1 MHFFRATVFATV
13 LLAAI
18 SIAPAHTI
26 LIEAESFEN
35 LGGWVVDQQFMDQM
49 GSPYLLAHGLGQ
61 AIEDAATTVTFPA
74 GGKYRIWVRTR
85 DWAATWNNPEPAKKS
100 RITEPRC
107 MTCHRVD
114 TADPPGKFQVLID
127 GKALPTVFGTEGTDW
142 HWQDGGTVENA
153 KEKVTLALRD
163 LTGFE
168 GRCDAIVFTTD
179 TDFRPPDTGEDL
191 AAFRRKMLGLAEE
204 PQDAGQFDLVVLGGG
219 MAGTCAAVSAARLGL
234 QVALVQDR
242 PVLGG
247 NNSSEVRVHLNG
259 QINLPPYPALGDVVK
274 ELDSGKRGN
283 AQPAEN
289 YDDQK
294 KLAVIQAEK
303 NIHLFLNT
311 HVYRVEKDG
320 SRIVAV
326 VGKDIRTGK
335 ELRFSGWLFAD
346 CTGDGTV
353 GFLAGAD
360 SRIGREPQSE
370 TGETLAPEKPD
381 NLTLG
386 TSVQWYCAKT
396 EQPVSFPE
404 CPWSLKF
411 TEESCQHATR
421 GDWNWET
428 GFGRDQIA
436 KAEHIRDYALR
447 AIYGNWAFLKN
458 SSQRKA
464 EYADQKLAWAAYIVG
479 KRESRRLL
487 GDVILQ
493 QQDIQDRRE
502 FPDAFVTTTWTID
515 LHYPDPKNTE
525 HFRNGEFRSIAKFTP
540 IEPYAIPYRCL
551 YSRNIENLFMAGRD
565 ISVTHVA
572 LGTTR
577 VMRTCGMMG
586 ELVGMAASVGRK
598 HSTTPRGV
606 YQNHLD
612 ELKALAQCGVGK
624 TASQQTSGLPRLKVS
639 DNGRFLVTDKG
650 EPFFWLGDTAWMLR
664 TIPSAEVDYYMSNRV
679 QHHFNVIQVHC
690 GFNVTDYAGNQ
701 PFSEDNTDAPNEVF
715 WRNIDTIVKK
725 AHDSRLYIAL
735 VPMWGDE
742 YRKAFGNDSQKAY
755 RFGQWIGKR
764 YASHRHVFWIVSGEY
779 DAING
784 YRLPISAAQKSIF
797 ISMARGLRE
806 AHNGAQLMTM
816 HPGAAR
822 TSSKD
827 FHEEPWLDFNMLQSG
842 HLIDSAVYKMPDTYE
857 LIARDYAL
865 ALTKPVLDGEPIYED
880 TPDGIWV
887 HRDMNRPR
895 AGALAVRRKAY
906 WAVFAGAFGHTYGH
920 NDVYSFFEPAYPGQI
935 QTLPKGPGQ
944 RSSWKTAL
952 DAPGAAQM
960 KHLRLLMESRS
971 HLDRIPDQSLIAG
984 GQGTGLKHVQATRAI
999 DGRWAMVYLPA
1010 ETPVTIAMDKL
1021 AGPKVNASWFDPGTA
1036 KTEPTGVFANIG
1048 TREFT
1053 PPSSGEAS
1061 DWVLVLDGKT
1071 DSDKDFMQA
1080 LENGRL
1086 ANEGFVRCQRFV
1098 QGWLKYADPK
1108 TGLIPRNLTKDKDI
1122 WNAQDAAADNYPFMV
1137 LTAAITDR
1145 QLFNG
1150 RMLDMLRAETKLT
1163 SRIGNLPDTYSFSQ
1177 QGFAQAEPDI
1187 TRIIFGSAEYV
1198 KDGLLPLTEWL
1209 GKSPWCDRMLAI
1221 LDDIWKH
1228 APIETKYGRI
1238 ISTNVEVNGE
1248 MLQTLSR
1255 IYWMTGEK
1263 KYLDWAIRLGDYYL
1277 LDGHHPTR
1285 DEKML
1290 RLRDHGCEIISGL
1303 CELYATVHSALPE
1316 KKQAY
1321 EKPMHQMLD
1330 RILEVARNEYGL
1342 FYNWVDPQTGQ
1353 HDKNLA
1359 DTWGYDFNGYYT
1371 VYLIDKTPAYRD
1383 AAIKALSNLNEHY
1396 RNYPW
1401 EGSGADGYADSIES
1415 ALNLYNREPVPSV
1428 ADWLDS
1434 EIKRMWNI
1442 QKQDGVIEGWHGDGN
1457 FARTTIMYCLWK
1469 TAGLTIAPWRQ
1480 DVIFGAVQD
1489 GDSLKIALRAENA
1502 WQGKLIFD
1510 VPRHKVN
1517 MRLPLDWPRINQFP
1531 QWFTVEADKTYTIYD
1546 LTGNSKARHKGRQ
1559 LSEGVGVKLQP
1570 GAERLLAAQ

>member
-1 MHFFRATVFATV
+1 MRILYPTILSMVW
-13 LLAAI
+13 LAAF
-18 SIAPAHTI
+18 SPANAQTI
-26 LIEAESFEN
+26 LVEAESFEN
-35 LGGWVVDQQFMDQM
+35 LGGWVVDQQFMEQM

-61 AIEDAATTVTFPA
+61 PVKDASTTVTFPA
-74 GGKYRIWVRTR
+74 AGKYRIWVRTR
-85 DWAATWNNPEPAKKS
+85 DWAAVWNNLEPSQKS
-100 RITEPRC
+100 RMNEPRC

-114 TADPPGKFQVLID
+114 AADPPGKFQVLID
-127 GKALPTVFGTEGTDW
+127 GKSLPTILGTEGTDW
-142 HWQDGGTVENA
+142 HWQDGGTVEIA
-153 KEKVTLALRD
+153 KEKVTLALHD

-168 GRCDAIVFTTD
+168 GRCDCIVFTSEA
-179 TDFRPPDTGEDL
+179 DFRPPDKGEEL
-191 AAFRRKMLGLAEE
+191 AALRRKILGLPEKPE
-204 PQDAGQFDLVVLGGG
+204 DASQFDLVVVGGG
-219 MAGTCAAVSAARLGL
+219 MAGTCAAISAARLGL

-259 QINLPPYPALGDVVK
+259 EINLPPYPALGEVVK

-283 AQPAEN
+283 AQLAEN
-289 YDDQK
+289 YNDQR
-294 KLAVIQAEK
+294 KLSVVQAEK
-303 NIHLFLNT
+303 NIRLFLNT

-326 VGKDIRTGK
+326 VGKEIRTGK
-335 ELRFSGWLFAD
+335 ELRFAAPLFAD
-346 CTGDGTV
+346 CTGDGTL

-360 SRIGREPQSE
+360 SRVGRESRSE
-370 TGETLAPEKPD
+370 TGESLAPEKPD

-386 TSVQWYCAKT
+386 TSVQWYAVDSG
-396 EQPVSFPE
+396 QASAFPD

-411 TEESCQHATR
+411 TEESCQHGTR

-458 SSQRKA
+458 NSSKKA
-464 EYADQKLAWAAYIVG
+464 QYTNQKLGWAAYIVG

-493 QQDIQDRRE
+493 QQDIQNRRA

-525 HFRNGEFRSIAKFTP
+525 HFSGGEFRSIAKFTP

-606 YQNHLD
+606 YQDHLD
-612 ELKALAQCGVGK
+612 ELKALARLGVGK
-624 TASQQTSGLPRLKVS
+624 KPAT
-639 DNGRFLVTDKG
+639 DN
-650 EPFFWLGDTAWMLR
+650 
-664 TIPSAEVDYYMSNRV
+664 
-679 QHHFNVIQVHC
+679 
-690 GFNVTDYAGNQ
+690 
-701 PFSEDNTDAPNEVF
+701 
-715 WRNIDTIVKK
+715 
-725 AHDSRLYIAL
+725 
-735 VPMWGDE
+735 
-742 YRKAFGNDSQKAY
+742 NDFKQ
-755 RFGQWIGKR
+755 
-764 YASHRHVFWIVSGEY
+764 
-779 DAING
+779 AI
-784 YRLPISAAQKSIF
+784 
-797 ISMARGLRE
+797 
-806 AHNGAQLMTM
+806 
-816 HPGAAR
+816 
-822 TSSKD
+822 
-827 FHEEPWLDFNMLQSG
+827 
-842 HLIDSAVYKMPDTYE
+842 
-857 LIARDYAL
+857 
-865 ALTKPVLDGEPIYED
+865 
-880 TPDGIWV
+880 
-887 HRDMNRPR
+887 
-895 AGALAVRRKAY
+895 
-906 WAVFAGAFGHTYGH
+906 
-920 NDVYSFFEPAYPGQI
+920 
-935 QTLPKGPGQ
+935 
-944 RSSWKTAL
+944 
-952 DAPGAAQM
+952 
-960 KHLRLLMESRS
+960 
-971 HLDRIPDQSLIAG
+971 
-984 GQGTGLKHVQATRAI
+984 
-999 DGRWAMVYLPA
+999 
-1010 ETPVTIAMDKL
+1010 
-1021 AGPKVNASWFDPGTA
+1021 
-1036 KTEPTGVFANIG
+1036 
-1048 TREFT
+1048 
-1053 PPSSGEAS
+1053 
-1061 DWVLVLDGKT
+1061 
-1071 DSDKDFMQA
+1071 
-1080 LENGRL
+1080 ENGRL
-1086 ANEGFVRCQRFV
+1086 ANEGFIRCRRFV

-1108 TGLIPRNLTKDKDI
+1108 TGLIPRNLSQDKDI
-1122 WNAQDAAADNYPFMV
+1122 WNAQDCAADNYPFMV

-1150 RMLDMLRAETKLT
+1150 RMLDMLRSETKLT
-1163 SRIGNLPDTYSFSQ
+1163 SRIGNLPDTYSFSK
-1177 QGFAQAEPDI
+1177 QGFAQTEPDI

-1228 APIETKYGRI
+1228 APIETKYGNI
-1238 ISTNVEVNGE
+1238 ISTSQEVNGE

-1303 CELYATVHSALPE
+1303 CELYATVSFALPE

-1321 EKPMHQMLD
+1321 ERPLHQMLD
-1330 RILEVARNEYGL
+1330 RILEVARNEHGL

-1371 VYLIDKTPAYRD
+1371 VYLIDKIESYRD
-1383 AAIKALSNLNEHY
+1383 AVRKALSNLSEHY

-1401 EGSGADGYADSIES
+1401 EGTSADGYADSIES

-1442 QKQDGVIEGWHGDGN
+1442 QKEDGVIEGWHGDGN
-1457 FARTTIMYCLWK
+1457 FARTTIMYCLWR

-1489 GDSLKIALRAENA
+1489 GDSLRIALLAENA

-1531 QWFTVEADKTYTIYD
+1531 QWFTVEPDKTYTIYN
-1546 LTGNSKARHKGRQ
+1546 LTTSAKTTYTSRQ
-1559 LSEGVGVKLQP
+1559 PSEGIEVNLAP
-1570 GAERLLAAQ
+1570 GTGLRLLVCYEVAQLERAGLLLWRNK